1 MSLNIVP
8 FEQAAAEMITG
19 LLITGGQKGNAGSIV
34 KRANTALAVAD
45 AFTAINSGDPTGVVA
60 LQSALGNSNL
70 DPGVNLGLQSLLA
83 IGTQQLAGL
92 SGLNKGLPLI
102 GATATA
108 IAANILTGITAAA
121 NAEIAKYAAAV
132 TAAPAPAAAA

>member
-19 LLITGGQKGNAGSIV
+19 LLITGGQNGNAESIV
-34 KRANTALAVAD
+34 KRANTALAVAG
-45 AFTAINSGDPTGVVA
+45 AFAAINSGDANGIAA
-60 LQSALGNSNL
+60 LQAALGNANL

-83 IGTQQLAGL
+83 IGTQQLATL
-92 SGLNKGLPLI
+92 ATANKGLPLI

-108 IAANILTGITAAA
+108 IAGNILSGITAAA
-121 NAEIAKYAAAV
+121 NAEIAKYG
-132 TAAPAPAAAA
+132 TSAPAT